1 MQNRRHESVR
11 YLLQPESIAVVG
23 ASDRPDRIGGRPLR
37 ILADRGYSGSV
48 YAVNPKYESVQGVPC
63 YPDIDSLP
71 AGVELFIICIPA
83 QAAVDALEQ
92 AAERGARAA
101 VVFGGGFAEVG
112 PEGKALQD
120 RLSAIAEMAG
130 MALAGPNTLGL
141 ASFTHRSYA
150 TFATTLQTMPAIEAG
165 SVALV
170 SQSGGT
176 AFNLLT
182 EAYWAGGR
190 FSHVI
195 ATGNEAGVTF
205 PDYLRYLATDPAT
218 SAVIGYLEGVASGDQ
233 LAVALSELQAAG
245 KPVFILKTGASAR
258 GSRSV
263 ATHTAQFAGVD
274 SAYDAVF
281 DRFGVVRIASMNDA
295 VDVARALTLDT
306 PVDGLAVATNSGGA
320 AAYLSDACD
329 RFGVPLADLADTTL
343 SALREALPPFAGL
356 TNPIDFTAQV
366 INDIDLMA
374 NTLRILDR
382 DPAVDTLLVFLGSME
397 YLSEKLID
405 ILVQTRAELHH
416 PLVLSW
422 LGVSDQVRLAAARA
436 GLVVGADPSR
446 VLRGMGLARAGRVRL
461 RQAPGRPDGAPEQER
476 VELAGLRL
484 RRQNADGRHGIDE
497 AQTMAVL
504 DRLGVRTPRRE
515 EVTTSAEALAAAERV
530 GYPCVL
536 KLVEPFMA
544 HRARHGAVAVGI
556 DNAQQLADAFERMT
570 QRFAMTRALVVEQI
584 RPGPEL
590 IAGVL
595 ADVTFGSRA
604 VLGSGGVW
612 ANEINDM
619 LTLVPPYDAAYVEHT
634 LRRLKLSAQF
644 EEPDAVAGLA
654 KDIAAILARFDAV
667 VRNDAAGIAE
677 IECNPLR
684 VVDGMV
690 TVLDALAF
698 ATGGEG

>member
-37 ILADRGYSGSV
+37 ILAERGYSGSV

-112 PEGKALQD
+112 PEGRSLQN
-120 RLSAIAEMAG
+120 RLSAIAETAG

-141 ASFTHRSYA
+141 ASFTNRSYA

-218 SAVIGYLEGVASGDQ
+218 SAVIGYLEGVADGEQ
-233 LAVALSELQAAG
+233 LAVALGELQAAG

-281 DRFGVVRIASMNDA
+281 DRFGVVRIASMDDA

-329 RFGVPLADLADTTL
+329 RFGVRLTDLADTTL
-343 SALREALPPFAGL
+343 AALRQALPSFAGL

-382 DPAVDTLLVFLGSME
+382 DPDVDTLLVFLGSME

-405 ILVQTRAELHH
+405 ILVQTKAELHH
-416 PLVLSW
+416 PLVLTW
-422 LGVSDQVRLAAARA
+422 LGVSDQVRLTAARA

-446 VLRGMGLARAGRVRL
+446 VLRGLGLARAGRGRL
-461 RQAPGRPDGAPEQER
+461 SQAPGRSAGAPERER
-476 VELAGLRL
+476 VDLADLRL
-484 RRQNADGRHGIDE
+484 RRHAAGGRHGIDE
-497 AQTMAVL
+497 AQTMALL
-504 DRLGVRTPRRE
+504 DRLGIRTPRRA
-515 EVTTSAEALAAAERV
+515 EVATSAEAVAAADRI

-556 DNAQQLADAFERMT
+556 DNAQQLTDAYERMT
-570 QRFAMTRALVVEQI
+570 QRFAMTRALVVEQV

-634 LRRLKLSAQF
+634 LRRLKLSGQF
-644 EEPDAVAGLA
+644 AEPDSVSGLA
-654 KDIAAILARFDAV
+654 KDIATILTRFDAV
-667 VRNDAAGIAE
+667 VRDGAIGITE

-684 VVDGMV
+684 VVDGAV

-698 ATGGEG
+698 ATGEEG